1 MSGGAS
7 QVGASGDCI
16 GSAVFWE
23 AEPPFGPR
31 GWPQAVLD
39 FVPLART
46 IVVGRVR
53 EKEPGFVRGWPGT
66 AYWIEIERLI
76 RWTPSSGVAPA
87 DLPSGFGVTIEIGEF
102 AFGGHRF
109 CRRDFR
115 FRILPEIG
123 ERVVL
128 LSSSASLVPDL
139 VPVELSLESTA
150 LVIERGKEKAALLSG
165 MVDARRDPL
174 AGHSLDEIADVVEL
188 AAENPILQPSTLRPG
203 HNAVLARPIWAAW

>member
-1 MSGGAS
+1 MWA
-7 QVGASGDCI
+7 
-16 GSAVFWE
+16 
-23 AEPPFGPR
+23 AEPPFGPH

-46 IVVGRVR
+46 IVVGQVR
-53 EKEPGFVRGWPGT
+53 EKEPGFIRGLPGT

-76 RWTPSSGVAPA
+76 RWTPSSGMAPA
-87 DLPSGFGVTIEIGEF
+87 DPPSGFGVTIEIGEF

-109 CRRDFR
+109 CRRDYR

-150 LVIERGKEKAALLSG
+150 LVIERGREKVVLLSG
-165 MVDARRDPL
+165 MVEPRRDPL
-174 AGHSLDEIADVVEL
+174 AGNSLDEIAKLVEQ
-188 AAENPILQPSTLRPG
+188 AAENPILQPWNWRPG
-203 HNAVLARPIWAAW
+203 HNAFLARPIWAAW